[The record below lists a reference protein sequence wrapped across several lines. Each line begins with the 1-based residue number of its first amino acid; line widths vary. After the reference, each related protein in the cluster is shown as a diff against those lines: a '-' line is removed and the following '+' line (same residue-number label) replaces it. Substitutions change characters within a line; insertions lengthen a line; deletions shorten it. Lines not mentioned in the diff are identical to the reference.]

1 MWHSWQNSS
10 PNGNETMSEENQ
22 VFEEAQLIEV
32 IENQLED
39 GSPLKVKETLMRLM
53 MTGTPREEAVAMMAC
68 AVSIEIFD
76 VMKNEVEFNLKRYA
90 ENLDRLPDLSFMEG
104 E

>member
-1 MWHSWQNSS
+1 M
-10 PNGNETMSEENQ
+10 TEENQ

-39 GSPLKVKETLMRLM
+39 GNPIKAKETLMRLM
-53 MTGTPREEAVAMMAC
+53 MTGTPREEAIEMMAC

-76 VMKNEVEFNLKRYA
+76 VMKNDGTFNLKRYS
-90 ENLDRLPDLSFMEG
+90 EHLDSLPDLSFMDG

>member
-1 MWHSWQNSS
+1 
-10 PNGNETMSEENQ
+10 MSEQNQ
-22 VFEEAQLIEV
+22 IIEEQQLIEV

-39 GSPLKVKETLMRLM
+39 GNPIKAKETLMRLM
-53 MTGTPREEAVAMMAC
+53 MTGTPRQDAIAMMAC
-68 AVSIEIFD
+68 AVAIEIFD
-76 VMKNEVEFNLKRYA
+76 VMKNDSEFDLKRYS

>member
-1 MWHSWQNSS
+1 
-10 PNGNETMSEENQ
+10 MSEENQ
-22 VFEEAQLIEV
+22 VFEEAHLIEV
-32 IENQLED
+32 IENQLAD
-39 GSPLKVKETLMRLM
+39 SNPVKVKETLMRLM
-53 MTGTPREEAVAMMAC
+53 MTGTARDEAVAMMAC

-76 VMKNEVEFNLKRYA
+76 VMKNEGEFDLKRYS

>member
-1 MWHSWQNSS
+1 MTD
-10 PNGNETMSEENQ
+10 ETQFMQ
-22 VFEEAQLIEV
+22 EAELIEI

-39 GSPLKVKETLMRLM
+39 GNPVKVKETLMRLV
-53 MTGTPREEAVAMMAC
+53 MTGTPREDAVAMMAC

-76 VMKNEVEFNLKRYA
+76 VMKNQGEFNLKRYS
-90 ENLDRLPDLSFMEG
+90 EHLDRLPDLSFMEG

>member
-1 MWHSWQNSS
+1 MSDQN
-10 PNGNETMSEENQ
+10 Q
-22 VFEEAQLIEV
+22 IFEESQLIEV

-39 GSPLKVKETLMRLM
+39 GNPIKVKETLMRLM
-53 MTGTPREEAVAMMAC
+53 MTGTPREEAIAMMAC
-68 AVSIEIFD
+68 AVAIEIYD
-76 VMKNEVEFNLKRYA
+76 VMKNDNEFDIKRYS

>member
-1 MWHSWQNSS
+1 M
-10 PNGNETMSEENQ
+10 TDENQ
-22 VFEEAQLIEV
+22 ILQEADLIEV

-39 GSPLKVKETLMRLM
+39 RNPVKVTETLMRLRM
-53 MTGTPREEAVAMMAC
+53 SGTSRDDAVAMMAC

-76 VMKNEVEFNLKRYA
+76 VMKNGGEFNLKRYS
-90 ENLDRLPDLSFMEG
+90 EHLDSLPDLYFMEG

>member
-1 MWHSWQNSS
+1 
-10 PNGNETMSEENQ
+10 MSEQNQ
-22 VFEEAQLIEV
+22 IIEEQQLIEV

-39 GSPLKVKETLMRLM
+39 GNPIKAKETLMRLM
-53 MTGTPREEAVAMMAC
+53 MTGTPREEAIAMMAC
-68 AVSIEIFD
+68 AVAIEIFD
-76 VMKNEVEFNLKRYA
+76 VMKNDSEFDLKRYS